1 MTGKLEYI
9 PDGVIKPHRRTKDV
23 KPKRHSVAV
32 SDFETL
38 VPFANHPFPLYEG
51 QQLADMV
58 ESVRANGVLVPI
70 IVRFHPDEKGKY
82 EILSGHNRV
91 VAAKEA
97 GIKEIPAIV
106 MKGLTDDDAQLIV
119 TETNLIQRSF
129 ADMKHSERARVLTV
143 HYNALKKNP
152 GYRSDLLADIE
163 ELSGAPLGHRM
174 KTRDRLG
181 EQYGIGKTTMARY
194 LRIDKL
200 ISELKTQLDEK
211 KIPIQAAEALSFLK
225 TGEQETV
232 GKLLA
237 EGKKIT
243 IGQAK
248 ELKKRSKNGELDIT
262 SINEVLN
269 LGHAAI
275 KANPIKLSRGL
286 CEKYF
291 RPEQS
296 VGEIE
301 DIVSKALE
309 QYFTNG
315 NS

>member
-119 TETNLIQRSF
+119 TETNLIQRCF
-129 ADMKHSERARVLTV
+129 ADMKLSERASVLTV
-143 HYNALKKNP
+143 H
-152 GYRSDLLADIE
+152 
-163 ELSGAPLGHRM
+163 
-174 KTRDRLG
+174 
-181 EQYGIGKTTMARY
+181 
-194 LRIDKL
+194 
-200 ISELKTQLDEK
+200 
-211 KIPIQAAEALSFLK
+211 
-225 TGEQETV
+225 
-232 GKLLA
+232 
-237 EGKKIT
+237 
-243 IGQAK
+243 
-248 ELKKRSKNGELDIT
+248 
-262 SINEVLN
+262 
-269 LGHAAI
+269 
-275 KANPIKLSRGL
+275 
-286 CEKYF
+286 
-291 RPEQS
+291 
-296 VGEIE
+296 
-301 DIVSKALE
+301 
-309 QYFTNG
+309 
-315 NS
+315 